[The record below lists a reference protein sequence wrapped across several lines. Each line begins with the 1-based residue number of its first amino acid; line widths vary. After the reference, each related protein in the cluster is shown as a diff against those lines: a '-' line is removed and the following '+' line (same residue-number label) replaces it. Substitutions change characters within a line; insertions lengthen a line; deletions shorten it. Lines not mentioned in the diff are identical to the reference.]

1 MWREVSHVGTTGQRN
16 ERRGYAGDDAR
27 MVELLEAFLVHYGG
41 GRRRTRT
48 RTIWRMSLEEKET

>member
-1 MWREVSHVGTTGQRN
+1 
-16 ERRGYAGDDAR
+16 